1 MSKEINSNQ
10 EVLASID
17 EITLVLFANKNSVG
31 ELAEWEQK
39 AEKMITEFSQLAKLE
54 NIFGEKMSLEDKCP
68 QGYSIGYQ
76 FGYNPFYFAVAY
88 HSLHPQMGV
97 IVKFSAYS
105 WHVYCSQ
112 GKMDIKSFLHTVR
125 SDTYICRLSRIDF
138 AIDYQ
143 NWDITVNDIYQNLIN
158 EHLEIHNFEGKKNH
172 SVISG
177 YEVDGIVDT
186 FYVGSKKTGSRLFL
200 RVYDKRKEQIE
211 KIGYR
216 CKEAAE
222 TETWVR
228 FEAVFKSDYAHQLTK
243 IIMDTE
249 DKNIP
254 DLIVNKIAEKYRF
267 YDLKSEKY
275 TDYTMALI
283 RKSEIEF
290 PNLILKSPR
299 DNNLISSLLHLI
311 TGSGLFSTLYKCDEI
326 WGNKTSMILL
336 QCLHDIYSKKYTPNS
351 DVLVWLEE
359 NKSAMQKQSLAE
371 EIEILKRVKY
381 GNVKDKS
388 PAQQIS

>member
-1 MSKEINSNQ
+1 MNKGTKSNQ

-17 EITLVLFANKNSVG
+17 EITLVLFANEDSIE
-31 ELAEWEQK
+31 ELEDWEPY
-39 AEKMITEFSQLAKLE
+39 AEKMITEFARLANLE
-54 NIFGEKMSLEDKCP
+54 EIFGEKTDLENKCP
-68 QGYSIGYQ
+68 QGYSVGYQ

-105 WHVYCSQ
+105 WHVYCTQ
-112 GKMDIKSFLHTVR
+112 GEMDIKRFLHIVR

-143 NWDITVNDIYQNLIN
+143 NWDITVNDIYHNLIN
-158 EHLEIHNFEGKKNH
+158 EHLEIHNFKGKKNH

-211 KIGYR
+211 KMGYR
-216 CKEAAE
+216 CKEAIE

-249 DKNIP
+249 NKNIP

-267 YDLKSEKY
+267 YDLISEKY

-290 PNLILKSPR
+290 PNLLLKSPR
-299 DNNLISSLLHLI
+299 DNNLIRSLLHLI

-326 WGNKTSMILL
+326 WGDETSTKLL

-359 NKSAMQKQSLAE
+359 NKSTMQKQSLTE

-381 GNVKDKS
+381 VNVKDKS
-388 PAQQIS
+388 LAQQIS